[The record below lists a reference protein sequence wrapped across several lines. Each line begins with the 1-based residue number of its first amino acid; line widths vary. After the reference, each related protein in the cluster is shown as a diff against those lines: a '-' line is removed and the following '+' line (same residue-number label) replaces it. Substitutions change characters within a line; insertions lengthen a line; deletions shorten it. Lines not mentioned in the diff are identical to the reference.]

1 MHAHTMK
8 SPTHPAYILV
18 CRQPANADG
27 GDKDD
32 TDDDNEEDF
41 LHGEPHKLTSRI

>member
-1 MHAHTMK
+1 MHAQTMT

-18 CRQPANADG
+18 SSQPANDDG

-32 TDDDNEEDF
+32 TDDDNEENF
-41 LHGEPHKLTSRI
+41 LHGEPHKLTASI